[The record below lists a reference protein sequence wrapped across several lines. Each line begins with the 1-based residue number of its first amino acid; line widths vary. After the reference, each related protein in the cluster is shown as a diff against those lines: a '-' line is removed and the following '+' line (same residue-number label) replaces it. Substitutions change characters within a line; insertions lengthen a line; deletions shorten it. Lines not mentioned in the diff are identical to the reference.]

1 MRTIVIYPGRFH
13 PFHRGHF
20 SVYQQLAQ
28 KYGSDNVFVATSD
41 KQAPVTSPFSFGDK
55 QNMMAKLG
63 VPTDHVVKV
72 KNPYQ
77 SQEITQQFDANNTV
91 LIFALGQKDT
101 ERISFNPKKDGSP
114 SYMQPMPEN
123 PKKMKPLN
131 QHAYVVLA
139 PTVTF
144 QVQGAD
150 ASSATQI
157 RNSYIKGNDDSRMGI
172 IQDLYGEV
180 DKNLKDMFDKRL
192 LPVEKMQ
199 EFVYEMRQRPT
210 AKGVALL
217 ERVMRMERA
226 ALREF
231 DVPQSTESAVYDESA
246 DYIEEKWSKKY
257 KSSIDCSNPRGF
269 SQRAHCQSRKKK

>member
-28 KYGSDNVFVATSD
+28 KYGTDNVFVATSD

-55 QNMMAKLG
+55 RNMMAKLG

-77 SQEITQQFDANNTV
+77 AQEITQHFDANDTV

-123 PKKMKPLN
+123 PKKMKPLS

-139 PTVTF
+139 PTITF

-180 DKNLKDMFDKRL
+180 DKNLKDMFDQRL

-231 DVPQSTESAVYDESA
+231 DTQQEESFAYDESA
-246 DYIEEKWSKKY
+246 DYIEEKWSNKY
-257 KSSIDCSNPRGF
+257 KSSINCNNPRGF
-269 SQRAHCQSRKKK
+269 SQRAHCQGRKKK

>member
-1 MRTIVIYPGRFH
+1 
-13 PFHRGHF
+13 
-20 SVYQQLAQ
+20 
-28 KYGSDNVFVATSD
+28 
-41 KQAPVTSPFSFGDK
+41 
-55 QNMMAKLG
+55 
-63 VPTDHVVKV
+63 
-72 KNPYQ
+72 
-77 SQEITQQFDANNTV
+77 
-91 LIFALGQKDT
+91 
-101 ERISFNPKKDGSP
+101 
-114 SYMQPMPEN
+114 MQPMPEN

-139 PTVTF
+139 PTITF

-172 IQDLYGEV
+172 IQDLYGEM
-180 DKNLKDMFDKRL
+180 DKNLKDIFDRRL

-210 AKGVALL
+210 EKGVALL
-217 ERVMRMERA
+217 ERVMRLERE

-231 DVPQSTESAVYDESA
+231 DEQQTESIDDDESA

-257 KSSIDCSNPRGF
+257 KSSINCNNPKGF
-269 SQRAHCQSRKKK
+269 SQRAHCQGRKKK